1 MWVGERQGEM
11 QALVKNNIRIFFITS
26 LKSRMSSRIAPT
38 DSERALN
45 MDCTRFGK
53 SSCCSCYSNAQL
65 QELIPS
71 LLPLLVVCC
80 RAGMCVKPIHCS
92 WPTNLSSHLDVVGR
106 ARDVVVAPLDE
117 DDVLAPLPH
126 HVVHR
131 VPPAA
136 LVLDHHLKQHF
147 MVSVTEKLKSGPQV
161 ARITL
166 RYWVAH
172 LLVGRDLSKILN

>member
-1 MWVGERQGEM
+1 MEHRQQEVCPDLM
-11 QALVKNNIRIFFITS
+11 DNLV
-26 LKSRMSSRIAPT
+26 L
-38 DSERALN
+38 L
-45 MDCTRFGK
+45 
-53 SSCCSCYSNAQL
+53 
-65 QELIPS
+65 PS

-80 RAGMCVKPIHCS
+80 RAGMCVKPIHS
-92 WPTNLSSHLDVVGR
+92 LFLANLSSHLDVVWR

-147 MVSVTEKLKSGPQV
+147 MHGQGSHS
-161 ARITL
+161 
-166 RYWVAH
+166 
-172 LLVGRDLSKILN
+172 